1 VDTSNV
7 AADVAETAGS
17 ASRGFV
23 GELKKVG
30 KTAFA
35 QILGTS
41 TDDSSI
47 TDEELEN
54 KKKEDSEFSQAEI
67 AQLRQR
73 MAAMYQQYDALKKKE
88 EHLEEEQE
96 KQEEE
101 FKKLE
106 EINELRQGG
115 NAVNVAVKTATGKAS
130 AETGKYYGA
139 E

>member
-1 VDTSNV
+1 MDTSNV

-17 ASRGFV
+17 AGKGFF

-35 QILGTS
+35 QILGAS
-41 TDDSSI
+41 ADNAAL
-47 TDEELEN
+47 TDEEIE
-54 KKKEDSEFSQAEI
+54 KKKKDDSDFSQTEI
-67 AQLRQR
+67 AQLRKR

-88 EHLEEEQE
+88 EQLEQEQE
-96 KQEEE
+96 KQEQE

-106 EINELRQGG
+106 EINETRQTG
-115 NAVNVAVKTATGKAS
+115 NAVNIAVKTAVGKAS
-130 AETGKYYGA
+130 AETGKYYGS